1 MTEYFIR
8 LFVLLP
14 LIGGMVWGSLWLWKR
29 LQVGLPVTA
38 QRERPARVIDVLP
51 MGVGS
56 KIAVLDFAGQEILVA
71 VTRNQISLLAT
82 AEKGPVN
89 G

>member
-14 LIGGMVWGSLWLWKR
+14 LIGGLAWGSLWLWR
-29 LQVGLPVTA
+29 RVQIGLPVTA
-38 QRERPARVIDVLP
+38 NRERPARVIDVLP
-51 MGVGS
+51 MGTGS
-56 KIAVLDFAGQEILVA
+56 KIAVLEFQDQQLLVA
-71 VTRNQISLLAT
+71 VTRNQISLLSSGA
-82 AEKGPVN
+82 KDGFD

>member
-14 LIGGMVWGSLWLWKR
+14 LIGGLAWGSLWLWR
-29 LQVGLPVTA
+29 RVQIGLPVTA
-38 QRERPARVIDVLP
+38 NRERPARVIDVLP
-51 MGVGS
+51 MGTGS
-56 KIAVLDFAGQEILVA
+56 KIAVLEFRGEELLVA
-71 VTRNQISLLAT
+71 VTRNQISLLSST
-82 AEKGPVN
+82 AKDGFD